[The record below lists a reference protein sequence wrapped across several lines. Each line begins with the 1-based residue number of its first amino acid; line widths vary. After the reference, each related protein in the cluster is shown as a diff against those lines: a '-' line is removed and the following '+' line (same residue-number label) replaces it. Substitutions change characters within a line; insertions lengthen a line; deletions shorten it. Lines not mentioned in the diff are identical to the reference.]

1 MVGAVSP
8 RQYSAGVLS
17 QELCDGI
24 PLLLLECISCRLR
37 RSSSAIPATQYNPVS
52 PVPDGCS
59 VTNAHLCIIQPASR
73 QPASQPA
80 SQRITSCPQV
90 VAHARDTARATHAQ
104 SNNWIRPSRLPHEMP
119 QTCWPLCLPH
129 LNLSSCSKGT
139 TASGTTAAAAAL
151 AAPTAAAPAS
161 GSRCGD
167 KLPRATRL

>member
-80 SQRITSCPQV
+80 RGSQAVLRWWHMHGTQ
-90 VAHARDTARATHAQ
+90 HAQ
-104 SNNWIRPSRLPHEMP
+104 HTHN
-119 QTCWPLCLPH
+119 
-129 LNLSSCSKGT
+129 
-139 TASGTTAAAAAL
+139 
-151 AAPTAAAPAS
+151 PTVGYGPADSLTRCHKHAGHCVFLTSTSAPALK
-161 GSRCGD
+161 GRQHQGPLQLQ
-167 KLPRATRL
+167 LP